1 MRVMKVAQDR
11 HIVLP
16 KRLFR
21 PDDTVLIVTEGDTV
35 VIKKVGPRLSSIA
48 QRARGRALSLRAI
61 TREVRA
67 YRKTDLAM
75 KTVAN

>member
-11 HIVLP
+11 YIVLP

-21 PDDTVLIVTEGDTV
+21 LDDTV
-35 VIKKVGPRLSSIA
+35 VIKKVGPRLSLIA
-48 QRARGRALSLRAI
+48 QRVRGRVFSLRAI

-67 YRKTDLAM
+67 YRKVDLVM
-75 KTVAN
+75 RTVEN